1 MSELAS
7 VSELDSLDSLNQ
19 NGEGLSAQSEE
30 SSEQD
35 YDNQRLE
42 KTLKQWYERDIMF
55 RFDFPEDFNQVP
67 SIDSA
72 DQAWAKP
79 MDYNDVAG
87 RLLGRTENDGPDQ
100 LPPAIIQYFTEIVD
114 FASKKFADLR
124 EQLSHNEHHFTVLK
138 RVKDEGKLP
147 HFLQLKSLEVK
158 FFPEDEAADLHQ
170 EYRKILDEAATQML
184 DSTLKKRE
192 SLGKKLRRRAE
203 ELIEEV
209 EKEAMSKWI
218 EAQGTQEQAWN
229 RWDHLFRV
237 TAIVKRG
244 EDLINRNIP
253 LSTVVFRTAL
263 RSCRSKVSL
272 ILEAKRQ
279 MKTEMQTA
287 RRNEEKTRR
296 SALAQAS
303 TLPRQEAEKRIERQI
318 EDMLEPLRNEILSIK
333 EHLRKN
339 EDAPAAADVDG
350 AATGS
355 ATKSRKS
362 THRQEEKDKADASSE
377 SKTRRKAKR
386 MRRTAD
392 AQEATA
398 TSLHAHQ
405 ASATHRADRPR
416 GTESNG
422 GGSKARKRKR
432 KRAAGRDQE

>member
-1 MSELAS
+1 MSEMAS

-35 YDNQRLE
+35 YDDQRLE

-170 EYRKILDEAATQML
+170 EY
-184 DSTLKKRE
+184 
-192 SLGKKLRRRAE
+192 
-203 ELIEEV
+203 
-209 EKEAMSKWI
+209 
-218 EAQGTQEQAWN
+218 
-229 RWDHLFRV
+229 
-237 TAIVKRG
+237 
-244 EDLINRNIP
+244 
-253 LSTVVFRTAL
+253 
-263 RSCRSKVSL
+263 
-272 ILEAKRQ
+272 
-279 MKTEMQTA
+279 
-287 RRNEEKTRR
+287 
-296 SALAQAS
+296 
-303 TLPRQEAEKRIERQI
+303 
-318 EDMLEPLRNEILSIK
+318 
-333 EHLRKN
+333 
-339 EDAPAAADVDG
+339 
-350 AATGS
+350 
-355 ATKSRKS
+355 
-362 THRQEEKDKADASSE
+362 THPNVRFYS
-377 SKTRRKAKR
+377 
-386 MRRTAD
+386 
-392 AQEATA
+392 
-398 TSLHAHQ
+398 
-405 ASATHRADRPR
+405 
-416 GTESNG
+416 
-422 GGSKARKRKR
+422 
-432 KRAAGRDQE
+432 